1 MEDNKETEYKY
12 SCEKCEYKC
21 NYISQ
26 WNNHIN
32 TELHKTGL
40 RKKRSD
46 CKEDIKCEKCDYKTR
61 NLTTMKKHKL
71 NKHLSLEEREK
82 GFKFYCKSC
91 DFGSFSQDTM
101 DVHYNSE
108 KHKIYMIRQIKK

>member
-1 MEDNKETEYKY
+1 MEDNKEKEYKY
-12 SCEKCEYKC
+12 SCEKCVYKC

-46 CKEDIKCEKCDYKTR
+46 CKDASVR
-61 NLTTMKKHKL
+61 
-71 NKHLSLEEREK
+71 
-82 GFKFYCKSC
+82 
-91 DFGSFSQDTM
+91 
-101 DVHYNSE
+101 
-108 KHKIYMIRQIKK
+108 

>member
-1 MEDNKETEYKY
+1 MERQPTHFV
-12 SCEKCEYKC
+12 CTKCFVFNIIC
-21 NYISQ
+21 MRMDRDCILHQ
-26 WNNHIN
+26 VFI
-32 TELHKTGL
+32 HKTGL

-46 CKEDIKCEKCDYKTR
+46 CKDDSKCDKCDYKTR
-61 NLTTMKKHKL
+61 NLTTMKKHNL
-71 NKHLSLEEREK
+71 NKHSSLEEREK